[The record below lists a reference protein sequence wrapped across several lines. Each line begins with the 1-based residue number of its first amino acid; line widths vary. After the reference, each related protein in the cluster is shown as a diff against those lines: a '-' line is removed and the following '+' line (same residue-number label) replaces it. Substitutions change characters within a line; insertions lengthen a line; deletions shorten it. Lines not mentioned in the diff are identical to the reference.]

1 MKKSKFTDEQ
11 IAFTLK
17 QAEGGTPIVEIT
29 RRLGITEATFYR
41 WKQKYG
47 GLLPSEVKKMRQL
60 EEENNRLKR
69 IVADLTL
76 DKQMLQDIVS
86 KKW

>member
-11 IAFTLK
+11 IAFALK
-17 QAEGGTPIVEIT
+17 QAEGGTLVSEIT
-29 RRLGITEATFYR
+29 RRLGVTEATFYR

-60 EEENNRLKR
+60 EEENARLKR
-69 IVADLTL
+69 LVADLTL
-76 DKQMLQDIVS
+76 DKQMLQDVVS